1 METIPT
7 ASRAQATPL
16 KSFNSRLKDPARS
29 GRLARVYH
37 WRMDQGSTFV
47 SLSAALANRELSS
60 LELASE
66 YLRRIKDKASEGGRV
81 FIRLNA
87 ELAQD
92 ASRAD
97 AERVEAQ
104 RRGAEPAS
112 PFLGVPVSVKDL
124 FDIAGQVTTAGSRV
138 FASAPAATRDSPVV
152 KRLKSAGMVLVGA
165 TNMTEFAYSGLGLNP
180 HFGTP
185 KNPFDRERGR
195 IPGGSSSG
203 AAISV
208 TDGMAAVAIGTDTSG
223 SCRIPAALCGL
234 VGFKPT
240 ARRVPTAGVVPLS
253 SSLDSIGPIGRSVSC
268 CALVDAVLAAE
279 QGDWLPEVQPLS
291 GLRIGRLVN
300 YVEEQVEPSIA
311 SAYDHA
317 LTRLEAAGA
326 HLSDL
331 RLAALD
337 RLPELLE
344 DGGLAAAEAYA
355 WHKRLLE
362 NSRDQYD
369 PRVASRILMGA
380 RQGAA
385 TYRSKLR
392 LRRRIIERANFAT
405 SGFDLLCFPSVALTA
420 PTIESLRVDEAYVR
434 TNLLMLR
441 NPGVANMLDRP
452 AISLPI
458 PAAGFLPVGLTLMGE
473 TMSDRRFLGIAL
485 AAESALNA

>member
-7 ASRAQATPL
+7 ASRAQAIPL

-37 WRMDQGSTFV
+37 WRMDQGSTLA
-47 SLSAALANRELSS
+47 SLSAALANRQLSS

-66 YLRRIKDKASEGGRV
+66 NLRRIKDKASEGGRV
-81 FIRLNA
+81 FIRLNS

-97 AERVEAQ
+97 AERLEA
-104 RRGAEPAS
+104 RKHGPEPA
-112 PFLGVPVSVKDL
+112 PTLLGIPVSVKDL
-124 FDIAGQVTTAGSRV
+124 FDVAGQVTTAGSRV
-138 FASAPAATRDSPVV
+138 LAGAPAATRDSPVV
-152 KRLKSAGMVLVGA
+152 RRLKSAGMVLVGT

-185 KNPFDRERGR
+185 RNPFDRERGR

-203 AAISV
+203 AAISI

-279 QGDWLPEVQPLS
+279 SGDWLPEAQPLA

-300 YVEEQVEPSIA
+300 YVEAEVEPSIA
-311 SAYDHA
+311 SAYAAA
-317 LTRLEAAGA
+317 LKCLEAAGA
-326 HLSDL
+326 HISDL
-331 RLAALD
+331 KLGVLD

-362 NSRDQYD
+362 NAQDQYD
-369 PRVASRILMGA
+369 PRVASRILVGA
-380 RQGAA
+380 RQGPA
-385 TYRSKLR
+385 TYRSKLL
-392 LRRRIIERANFAT
+392 LRRKIIERADLAT
-405 SGFDLLCFPSVALTA
+405 RGFDLLCFPSVALTA
-420 PTIESLRVDEAYVR
+420 PTIESLKDDEAYVR

-441 NPGVANMLDRP
+441 NPGVANTLDRP

-458 PAAGFLPVGLTLMGE
+458 QDAGSLPVGLTLMGE
-473 TMSDRRFLGIAL
+473 TMSDRRLLGQAL
-485 AAESALNA
+485 AAESALRA

>member
-1 METIPT
+1 
-7 ASRAQATPL
+7 
-16 KSFNSRLKDPARS
+16 
-29 GRLARVYH
+29 
-37 WRMDQGSTFV
+37 MDIGSTLV
-47 SLSAALANRELSS
+47 SLCAALQNRQVSS

-66 YLRRIKDKASEGGRV
+66 YLRRIEDTASEGGRV
-81 FIRLNA
+81 FIRLNSA
-87 ELAQD
+87 LLQD

-97 AERVEAQ
+97 AERPEAHKHGEQ
-104 RRGAEPAS
+104 SAS
-112 PFLGVPVSVKDL
+112 PLLGVPISVKDL
-124 FDIAGQVTTAGSRV
+124 FDIGGQVTTAGSRV
-138 FASAPAATRDSPVV
+138 LAGAPAASSDSPVV
-152 KRLKSAGMVLVGA
+152 RRLKSAGMVLVGT

-185 KNPFDRERGR
+185 RNPFDRERGR

-240 ARRVPTAGVVPLS
+240 ASRVPTAGVVPLS

-279 QGDWLPEVQPLS
+279 NGDWLPEVQPLA

-300 YVEEQVEPSIA
+300 YVEAEVEPSIA

-326 HLSDL
+326 HMSDL
-331 RLAALD
+331 RLGALD

-362 NSRDQYD
+362 NAQEQYD

-385 TYRSKLR
+385 VYRSKLL
-392 LRRRIIERANFAT
+392 LRRRIIELANLAT
-405 SGFDLLCFPSVALTA
+405 RSFDLLCFPSVALTA
-420 PTIESLRVDEAYVR
+420 PTIESLKDDEVYVR

-458 PAAGFLPVGLTLMGE
+458 LDAGSLPVGLTLMGE
-473 TMSDRRFLGIAL
+473 TMGDRQLLGQAL
-485 AAESALNA
+485 AAESALKA